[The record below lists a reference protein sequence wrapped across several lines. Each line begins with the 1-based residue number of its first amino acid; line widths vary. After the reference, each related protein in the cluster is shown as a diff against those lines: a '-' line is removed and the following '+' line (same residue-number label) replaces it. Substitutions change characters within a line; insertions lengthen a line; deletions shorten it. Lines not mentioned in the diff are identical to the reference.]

1 MIKGI
6 GPIYAKKL
14 VKSFGPEVF
23 NIIETTP
30 HLLRTVEGIGHHR
43 MTMITRAWSDQKAI
57 REIMVFLYQHG
68 ISTARAVRIYKTFG
82 VDAIGVIQQDPSCL
96 AREIRGIGFKSADLI
111 AQKVGV
117 AKERSEEPT
126 SELQS
131 LMRISSS
138 VF

>member
-1 MIKGI
+1 MQFKAKFIQVTAPTTKEGIEKYLGSGMIKGI

-43 MTMITRAWSDQKAI
+43 MIMITRAWSDQKAI

-68 ISTARAVRIYKTFG
+68 ISTAR
-82 VDAIGVIQQDPSCL
+82 
-96 AREIRGIGFKSADLI
+96 
-111 AQKVGV
+111 
-117 AKERSEEPT
+117 RSEDRREGKDCVRT
-126 SELQS
+126 S
-131 LMRISSS
+131 RYR
-138 VF
+138 